1 MLEAEV
7 RVKHQNYLKT
17 EHFPAIWCPG
27 CGNGL
32 VLRGLIE
39 AIAELGLDKDD
50 VAVIGGIGC
59 SSRAVLYLDFNA
71 MYTTHGRAVA
81 FATGLK
87 LARPEMTVIL
97 LMGDGDAVGI
107 GGNHFIHA
115 ARRNIDLTAVVF
127 NNGIYGMTGGQM
139 SPTTGV
145 GMRSMTSP
153 YGDIERPADIVELA
167 IGAGATYVARTTTFD
182 FQELR
187 RYLKKAIAHKGF
199 SVVDVLTQCP
209 TYYGRLNRIGG
220 PYEMIRRLKE
230 ITVPKEEAERLPPEE
245 LEGKL
250 ITGEFVE
257 RQEKEFTQAYRELC
271 ARAQGKPIEE
281 VCRRVQTVRYRPRR

>member
-1 MLEAEV
+1 MLE
-7 RVKHQNYLKT
+7 VKSKLDYLKT
-17 EHFPAIWCPG
+17 EHFPDIWCPG

-32 VLRGLIE
+32 ILRGLIE

-50 VAVIGGIGC
+50 VVVIGGIGC
-59 SSRAVLYLDFNA
+59 SSRGVLYLDFNA
-71 MYTTHGRAVA
+71 MHTTHGRAVA

-87 LARPEMTVIL
+87 MARPELTVIL
-97 LMGDGDAVGI
+97 LMGDGDSVGI

-115 ARRNIDLTAVVF
+115 ARRNIDLTAIVF
-127 NNGIYGMTGGQM
+127 NNNIYGMTGGQM

-145 GMRSMTSP
+145 GMRSTTSP
-153 YGDIERPADIVELA
+153 YGDIERPMDIVKLA

-187 RYLKKAIAHKGF
+187 RFLKKAIAHKGF

-209 TYYGRLNRIGG
+209 TYYGRLNQIGG

-230 ITVPKEEAERLPPEE
+230 ITVPKEEAEKLPPEE

-250 ITGEFVE
+250 IVGEFVE
-257 RQEKEFTQAYRELC
+257 RQEKEFTEAYRELC
-271 ARAQGKPIEE
+271 ARAQGKPVEE
-281 VCRRVQTVRYRPRR
+281 VHWGIQVARYRPRG